1 MKGGTN
7 TMIRKAALQIGIPAL
22 LVLIALNA
30 FFAVSR
36 LKQVQQTATLALE
49 SSSIQADI
57 SAVLRDL
64 TNMETGQRGFLLTD
78 NSEYLQPYTEGKEKI
93 EADIARLRGALAGRP
108 AKERD
113 QVAQLD
119 ELIKSKQD
127 EIDKSISLRQHDFR
141 LRAFKLVATNEGM
154 GYMQSLRGILGALS
168 TTETTRFAALDKDR
182 AAILN
187 EALRK
192 TWMAN
197 LVLLL
202 LTAFLFGLIHY
213 YGRGLEHEAA
223 KSRQGLAVRDLQLG
237 RLTSALSNQARSN
250 TSSIAANAA
259 LLLQNYGGFLPRQGH
274 EYAEQI
280 KEASAQMERLRQDL
294 VASQDTYSENQ
305 AA

>member
-1 MKGGTN
+1 
-7 TMIRKAALQIGIPAL
+7 MIRKAALQVGIPAL
-22 LVLIALNA
+22 LVFIALNA

-78 NSEYLQPYTEGKEKI
+78 NSEYLQPYTEGKGKI
-93 EADIARLRGALAGRP
+93 EADLTRLRGALAGSP

-113 QVAQLD
+113 QVAKLD
-119 ELIKSKQD
+119 ELIQSKQA
-127 EIDKSISLRQHDFR
+127 EIDKSIRLRQQDFR
-141 LRAFKLVATNEGM
+141 LRAFKLIATNEGM
-154 GYMQSLRGILGALS
+154 GYMQSLRIILNSLS
-168 TTETTRFAALDKDR
+168 TTEATRFAALDKDR
-182 AAILN
+182 SAILN

-223 KSRQGLAVRDLQLG
+223 KSRRGLAVRDLQLG
-237 RLTSALSNQARSN
+237 KLTSALSNQARSN

-294 VASQDTYSENQ
+294 VASQNTYSENQ